1 MSTEFFVRMLV
12 PWGKAASA
20 ESKELRR
27 YRLIWWRTVMLTLAV
42 ALMPLVVMAG
52 VNYYLFRK
60 SLQSDLQHQIS
71 QDLSNISRSIE
82 AVIEERVSALRLVIR
97 EHDPATLTADDVET
111 TLANLQASFGG
122 FVDLGLIDRHGIQV
136 HYSGPYSLEGH
147 NYADEDWFHQ
157 VRLRGIYVSDVF
169 LGHRHLPHFVVVVRQ
184 RDYLLRATVDMQLLH
199 RQVFIPDSRPSD
211 DVFLVNQTGV
221 LQTNSRF
228 HGKILEAC
236 PLPVPPYSP
245 DPQIS
250 ESMEESAIPS
260 FLGSS
265 YVTNTPFIIMVVRR
279 AANVLGEWL
288 RHSTEMVAFLLVSA
302 VLIVIVV
309 LWSMTATVER
319 IRAADLS
326 RLQMFRNVEY
336 TSKMAT
342 IGRLAASVAHEVNNP
357 MAIINEKAGLLQDL
371 IRSSP
376 DYPNREKILRSLDA
390 IVRSVERCGT
400 VTHRL
405 LGFTRRLKSR
415 REEIDLRLLVTE
427 VLGFLEKEA
436 MHRSIDIQTDFAEN
450 TPRIMS
456 DRGQLEEVLLNILNN
471 AFGAT
476 ENGGR
481 ISISVHA
488 DERDRVVINVADN
501 GCGIAKEDLD
511 HIFEPFFSTKGEFG
525 TGLGLCITYELV
537 RKVGGTIG
545 VWSERGSGTRFT
557 VTLPLDMERPLE

>member
-1 MSTEFFVRMLV
+1 MSTEFFLRMLL
-12 PWGKAASA
+12 PWGNGKSA

-27 YRLIWWRTVMLTLAV
+27 YRLLWWRTVMLTLAV
-42 ALMPLVVMAG
+42 ALMPLAVMTG
-52 VNYYLFRK
+52 VNYYLYRR

-97 EHDPATLTADDVET
+97 EHDPADLTSADIDAA
-111 TLANLQASFGG
+111 LGNLQASFGG
-122 FVDLGLIDRHGIQV
+122 FVDLGLIDRRGIQI
-136 HYSGPYSLEGH
+136 HYSGPYDLGGH
-147 NYADEDWFHQ
+147 NYADEDWLHQ
-157 VRLRGIYVSDVF
+157 VLLRGFYVSDVF

-184 RDYLLRATVDMQLLH
+184 KDHLLRATVDMELLH
-199 RQVFIPDSRPSD
+199 RQVFIPDVRPFD
-211 DVFLVNQTGV
+211 DVFLVNRKGI

-228 HGKILEAC
+228 HGQLLEPC
-236 PLPVPPYSP
+236 PFPVPPYSP
-245 DPQIS
+245 DSQIS
-250 ESMEESAIPS
+250 QSFKEAGTPS

-265 YVTNTPFIIMVVRR
+265 YVSNTPFIIVVVRR
-279 AANVLGEWL
+279 AVDVLGDWL
-288 RHSTEMVAFLLVSA
+288 RNSAEMVAFLLVSA

-309 LWSMTATVER
+309 LWSMTATVEQ
-319 IRAADLS
+319 IRAADL
-326 RLQMFRNVEY
+326 RRAQMLRNVEY

-371 IRSSP
+371 IGSSP
-376 DYPNREKILRSLDA
+376 DYPHREKILRSLDG
-390 IVRSVERCGT
+390 ITRSVERCGT

-415 REEIDLRLLVTE
+415 REQIDLRLLVTE

-436 MHRSIDIQTDFAEN
+436 MHRSIHVQTDFGSD
-450 TPRIMS
+450 TPLITS

-471 AFGAT
+471 AFGAL
-476 ENGGR
+476 EDGGR
-481 ISISVHA
+481 VEIAVRA
-488 DERDRVVINVADN
+488 AGVDRVVLSVSDN
-501 GCGIAKEDLD
+501 GCGIPDEDLE

-537 RKVGGTIG
+537 HKLGGRID
-545 VWSERGSGTRFT
+545 VQSEPGRGTRFT
-557 VTLPLDMERPLE
+557 VMLPLDMESPLE

>member
-1 MSTEFFVRMLV
+1 MSTEFFLRMLL
-12 PWGKAASA
+12 PWGNGKSA

-27 YRLIWWRTVMLTLAV
+27 YRLLWWRTVMLTLAV
-42 ALMPLVVMAG
+42 ALMPLAVMTG
-52 VNYYLFRK
+52 VNYYLYRR

-97 EHDPATLTADDVET
+97 EHDPADLTSADIAAA
-111 TLANLQASFGG
+111 LGNLQASFGG
-122 FVDLGLIDRHGIQV
+122 FVDLGLIDRRGIQI
-136 HYSGPYSLEGH
+136 HYSGPYDLGGH
-147 NYADEDWFHQ
+147 NYADEDWLHQ
-157 VRLRGIYVSDVF
+157 VLLRGFYVSDVF

-184 RDYLLRATVDMQLLH
+184 KDHLLRATVDMELLH
-199 RQVFIPDSRPSD
+199 RQVFIPDVRPFD
-211 DVFLVNQTGV
+211 DVFLVNRKGI

-228 HGKILEAC
+228 HGQLLEPC
-236 PLPVPPYSP
+236 PFPVPPYSP
-245 DPQIS
+245 DSQIS
-250 ESMEESAIPS
+250 QSFKEAGTPS

-265 YVTNTPFIIMVVRR
+265 YVSNTPFIIVVVRR
-279 AANVLGEWL
+279 AVDVLGDWL
-288 RHSTEMVAFLLVSA
+288 RNSAEMVAFLLVSA

-309 LWSMTATVER
+309 LWSMTATVEQ
-319 IRAADLS
+319 IRAADL
-326 RLQMFRNVEY
+326 RRAQMLRNVEY

-371 IRSSP
+371 IGSSP
-376 DYPNREKILRSLDA
+376 DYPHREKILRSLDG
-390 IVRSVERCGT
+390 ITRSVERCGT

-415 REEIDLRLLVTE
+415 REQIDLRLLVTE

-436 MHRSIDIQTDFAEN
+436 MHRSIHVQTDFGSD
-450 TPRIMS
+450 TPLITS

-471 AFGAT
+471 AFGAL
-476 ENGGR
+476 EDGGR
-481 ISISVHA
+481 VEIAVRA
-488 DERDRVVINVADN
+488 AGVDRVVLSVSDN
-501 GCGIAKEDLD
+501 GCGIPDEDLE

-537 RKVGGTIG
+537 HKLGGRID
-545 VWSERGSGTRFT
+545 VQSEPGRGTRFT
-557 VTLPLDMERPLE
+557 VMLPLDMESPLE